1 MNYQILATE
10 LALPAY
16 SGLTDQ
22 AAADL
27 LNANNIA
34 VDVDTVGGVDIFEAT
49 TQADYAAL
57 TANQKNLYHAIIAM
71 ENIRVKGS
79 NTRAALL
86 AMFGVGTQTR
96 TNLSALQTTMISRAT
111 QIGLGF
117 VLPGHVQMVREGRP
131 F

>member
-1 MNYQILATE
+1 MNYQILAAE

-16 SGLTDQ
+16 TGLSDQ
-22 AAADL
+22 AAADA
-27 LNANNIA
+27 LNTANIA
-34 VDVDTVGGVDIFEAT
+34 VDVETVSGSDIFEAT

-57 TANQKNLYHAIIAM
+57 TATQKNLYHAIMAM
-71 ENIRVKGS
+71 ASVPVKGA

-86 AMFGVGTQTR
+86 AMF
-96 TNLSALQTTMISRAT
+96 RAE

-117 VLPGHVQMVREGRP
+117 VLPGHVQMIREGRP

>member
-16 SGLTDQ
+16 TGLSDQ
-22 AAADL
+22 AAADA
-27 LNANNIA
+27 LNNANIA
-34 VDVDTVGGVDIFEAT
+34 VDVETVGGVDIFEAT
-49 TQADYAAL
+49 TQTDYTAL
-57 TANQKNLYHAIIAM
+57 TATQKNLYHAIIGM

-96 TNLSALQTTMISRAT
+96 TNLGALQTTTTSRAA
-111 QIGLGF
+111 QLGLGV
-117 VLPGHVQMVREGRP
+117 VLGSDVQRARGGAW
-131 F
+131 